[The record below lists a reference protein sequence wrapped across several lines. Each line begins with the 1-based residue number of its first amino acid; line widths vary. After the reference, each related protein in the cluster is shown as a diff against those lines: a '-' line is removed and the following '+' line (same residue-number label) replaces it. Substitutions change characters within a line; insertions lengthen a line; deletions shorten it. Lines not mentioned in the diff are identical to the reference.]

1 MSKST
6 YKSLSDN
13 ALMRLTKKELI
24 KQIRLVEHE
33 YFIADGALKL
43 RGQVYDAAFADGYLY
58 GQHVLREQLE
68 QSTVGGGVD
77 SDKS

>member
-1 MSKST
+1 MGKST

-33 YFIADGALKL
+33 YFVADGALKL
-43 RGQVYDAAFADGYLY
+43 RGQVYDAAFADGYLH
-58 GQHVLREQLE
+58 GQHVLRKQLE
-68 QSTVGGGVD
+68 QEEEKNNEV
-77 SDKS
+77 

>member
-1 MSKST
+1 MGKSK
-6 YKSLSDN
+6 YKSLGDD

-43 RGQVYDAAFADGYLY
+43 RGQVYDAGFADGYLH
-58 GQHVLREQLE
+58 GQHILRKQLE
-68 QSTVGGGVD
+68 QEEEQN
-77 SDKS
+77 